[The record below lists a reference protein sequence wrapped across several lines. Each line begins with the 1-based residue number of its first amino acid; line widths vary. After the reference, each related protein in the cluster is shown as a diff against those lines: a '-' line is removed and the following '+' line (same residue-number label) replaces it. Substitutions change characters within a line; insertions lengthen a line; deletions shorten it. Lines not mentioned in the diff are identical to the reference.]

1 MAESENNGWPQAAA
15 QSDYLIPGPGMSSMQ
30 PWTFPKVGAP
40 PVETTTPAVEQAA
53 SGGNGTVDAA
63 NDREPATPQRVE
75 SETAGDA
82 SRDHE
87 QRAPAS
93 GGNGNGGLRDS
104 TEPPA
109 AERPS
114 SKSASELPP
123 YLNDELAPIL
133 ASAQQA
139 AAQIVERA
147 RAEARAE
154 QAHLIQTRDQLE
166 ARIAELTA
174 WRKNIEPLVQTFHGK
189 IAEMQT
195 RMNELPNLIR
205 SGLDPLA
212 STVASMDP
220 TLAAM
225 TAASEELLS
234 LETPAKQ

>member
-1 MAESENNGWPQAAA
+1 MADSENNGWPQAAA
-15 QSDYLIPGPGMSSMQ
+15 QSDYLIPGPGMSSIQ
-30 PWTFPKVGAP
+30 PWTFPKGGATP
-40 PVETTTPAVEQAA
+40 PVGTTTPDGEHAA
-53 SGGNGTVDAA
+53 SGANGTADGAD
-63 NDREPATPQRVE
+63 DREPAAPEPVDNG
-75 SETAGDA
+75 TADVP
-82 SRDHE
+82 REHE

-93 GGNGNGGLRDS
+93 GGNGDLRGW

-114 SKSASELPP
+114 HKAAPELPP

-139 AAQIVERA
+139 AAQMFERA

-154 QAHLIQTRDQLE
+154 QAHLIQARDQLE
-166 ARIAELTA
+166 ARIAELAA

-195 RMNELPNLIR
+195 RMSELPNLIR